1 MDRPRASTVTGPSAV
16 SLFSLAGALL
26 LSGCITQANVA
37 PTVNG
42 LPVSSV
48 RNVDAPKRDPKPAT
62 SVAFGDLCASTANE
76 PGRTAQDRDQRR
88 EQARSAYLQAL
99 KDDPNYLQAHAGL
112 ARVYEDMA
120 DHDRAVSEYQKA
132 LQISPK
138 EAELWFQLGMSQ
150 ARHKEWQPALQNMQ
164 KAQELDP
171 NNRRYADMLGF
182 CLARTGNYDASIACF
197 RKVMSEAQAHY
208 NLARMLHHDGQEAM
222 CRQHLETAVRLQP
235 DFEAARRMFAEIT
248 AVPAAPAA
256 TGMAAGAMPAP
267 AAPPAIPSNLPP
279 APANGA
285 AGWN

>member
-1 MDRPRASTVTGPSAV
+1 MDRPRTSAINGPFAA

-26 LSGCITQANVA
+26 LSGCVTQPIPV
-37 PTVNG
+37 PSMNG
-42 LPVSSV
+42 LPVSSMK
-48 RNVDAPKRDPKPAT
+48 NTEGPKRDPKPAT
-62 SVAFGDLCASTANE
+62 SVAFGDLCGSTANE
-76 PGRTAQDRDQRR
+76 PGRTAQDREQRR

-99 KDDPNYLQAHAGL
+99 KDDPNYLPAHAGL
-112 ARVYEDMA
+112 ARLYEDMA

-138 EAELWFQLGMSQ
+138 EPELWFQLGMSQ
-150 ARHKEWQPALQNMQ
+150 ARHKEWQPAMQNMQ

-208 NLARMLHHDGQEAM
+208 NLARMLHHDGQDAM

-235 DFEAARRMFAEIT
+235 DFEAARRLFAEL
-248 AVPAAPAA
+248 AVAPAGPAA

-267 AAPPAIPSNLPP
+267 APPPAIPSNLPA

-285 AGWN
+285 SGWN